1 MKRAAVISLLAV
13 LCLTG
18 AALPCL
24 AQKNHIKRAMARARE
39 MQDARYAKDAETPV
53 PAAMAGFLPYTVEN
67 GDTVFFDSIEP
78 AWVFGRG
85 QPGKGKDWRQ
95 YYRLVYN
102 FSKAYPYALMA
113 KKIAAEVD
121 ERIAESGLEGD
132 EKEKYINQ
140 VQRQLFRDFEKTLKN
155 LTISQGLLIVKL
167 IDREMDKT
175 TFKVIKEYK
184 NGFVAGFW
192 QGIGRL
198 FGYNL
203 KTEYDPEGADRDI
216 EELVQKWNEGTFR
229 ALYFS
234 IFWDEPPQP
243 KIPEKYL

>member
-1 MKRAAVISLLAV
+1 MK
-13 LCLTG
+13 
-18 AALPCL
+18 
-24 AQKNHIKRAMARARE
+24 ARE
-39 MQDARYAKDAETPV
+39 MQDSRFAKDADTPV
-53 PAAMAGFLPYTVEN
+53 PTNMAGFLPYTIQN
-67 GDTVFFDSIEP
+67 GDTVFFDTIEP

-85 QPGKGKDWRQ
+85 TPGRGKDWRQ
-95 YYRLVYN
+95 YYRLVHN

-113 KKIAAEVD
+113 KKIASEID
-121 ERIAESGLEGD
+121 DNIAESGLVGE
-132 EKEKYINQ
+132 EREKYINQ
-140 VQRQLFRDFEKTLKN
+140 MQRQLFRDFEKTLKN

-184 NGFVAGFW
+184 SGFVAGFW

-203 KTEYDPEGADRDI
+203 KQEYDAEGEDKDI
-216 EELVQKWNEGTFR
+216 EELVQKWHDGTFR
-229 ALYFS
+229 DLYFS
-234 IFWDEPPQP
+234 IFWDEPPKP

>member
-1 MKRAAVISLLAV
+1 M
-13 LCLTG
+13 
-18 AALPCL
+18 
-24 AQKNHIKRAMARARE
+24 
-39 MQDARYAKDAETPV
+39 
-53 PAAMAGFLPYTVEN
+53 
-67 GDTVFFDSIEP
+67 
-78 AWVFGRG
+78 
-85 QPGKGKDWRQ
+85 
-95 YYRLVYN
+95 
-102 FSKAYPYALMA
+102 
-113 KKIAAEVD
+113 
-121 ERIAESGLEGD
+121 
-132 EKEKYINQ
+132 
-140 VQRQLFRDFEKTLKN
+140 FRDFEKTLKN

-234 IFWDEPPQP
+234 IFWDEPPKP